1 MTLQF
6 VAGLN
11 TSAHDN
17 LIWNTRFN
25 CLIYTFEN
33 KIILEEFDD
42 SRSQTVINLPEIIS
56 CLHLAEDGCLVVAGC
71 GTVNHDIFAPVYVL
85 DLETQTLKARLNHH
99 TRGVQGVRI
108 SPGSKY
114 ILSYGNFKD
123 SKVVIWKD
131 FSTMVFSTQ
140 EINPMNE
147 AKWRPEKVQVTGT
160 QNKHDLEFVMAGK
173 SRVTVWRF
181 NEDIASCTIKAE
193 KSLSVGG
200 KPRDV
205 TAVEYV
211 RSLMR
216 GWLIVAGFSN
226 GGIVFLDPEDC
237 SIIAEYSLSLKEI
250 SVIKFNDVN
259 DKLIIGSLSGEI
271 FHWRFNICE
280 PDALDIATDI
290 RKLKLESGVVNLDL
304 DPDFNE
310 GVASTI
316 DAQICFITLNNTKY
330 ANFIQGI
337 DSHNLIKHLIKVG
350 DKAVLTIHAL
360 GDAKLWNSQTAE
372 ILKELKWKEQITYA
386 IYLEDRNLIVFFLMN
401 HDIMTMPL
409 EDFNKVRLYKN
420 SNPELM
426 QDGYMDN
433 YIHRGITVKL
443 DDSRRIYLF
452 STYKGV
458 TLISD
463 FLGHDVYD
471 TV

>member
-1 MTLQF
+1 MSLQF

-33 KIILEEFDD
+33 KIILEEFEET
-42 SRSQTVINLPEIIS
+42 RSQTVINLPEIIS

-85 DLETQTLKARLNHH
+85 DLESQTLKARLSHH

-108 SPGSKY
+108 APGNKY

-123 SKVVIWKD
+123 SKIAIWKD
-131 FSTMVFSTQ
+131 FSTLVFSTQ

-147 AKWRPEKVQVTGT
+147 AKWRPEKVPVVGSQTK
-160 QNKHDLEFVMAGK
+160 QDFEFVMGGK
-173 SRVTVWRF
+173 NRLTVWRF
-181 NEDIASCTIKAE
+181 HEDIGRCSIKSE
-193 KSLSVGG
+193 KSFSVGG
-200 KPRDV
+200 KGRDV

-216 GWLIVAGFSN
+216 GWLILAGLCSGSICF
-226 GGIVFLDPEDC
+226 IDPENC
-237 SIIAEYSLSLKEI
+237 EVIAEYSLSLKEI
-250 SVIKFNDVN
+250 SVIKFNCTN
-259 DKLIIGSLSGEI
+259 DKVVIGSMSGEV

-280 PDALDIATDI
+280 PDALEIGTDV
-290 RKLKLESGVVNLDL
+290 RKLKLESGIVNLDL
-304 DPDFNE
+304 DPDYNE

-316 DAQICFITLNNTKY
+316 DAQITFITLNNTKY
-330 ANFIQGI
+330 ANFIQGV
-337 DSHNLIKHLIKVG
+337 DSHNLTKHMIRLG
-350 DKAVLTIHAL
+350 DKAILTIHNL

-386 IYLEDRNLIVFFLMN
+386 IYIEERNFIVFFLMN
-401 HDIMTMPL
+401 HDIITMPL
-409 EDFNKVRLYKN
+409 EDFTKIRHYKLQ
-420 SNPELM
+420 NPELM

-433 YIHRGITVKL
+433 IITRGVTMKM
-443 DDSRRIYLF
+443 DESRRMYLF
-452 STYKGV
+452 STYKGM
-458 TLISD
+458 TILAD
-463 FLGHDVYD
+463 FVGNDVGNLS
-471 TV
+471 

>member
-33 KIILEEFDD
+33 KIILEEFEE

-85 DLETQTLKARLNHH
+85 DLETQTLKARLSHH

-108 SPGSKY
+108 SPGGKY

-131 FSTMVFSTQ
+131 FSTLVFSTQ

-147 AKWRPEKVQVTGT
+147 AKWRPEKVQVTGS
-160 QNKHDLEFVMAGK
+160 QNKHDFEFVMAGK
-173 SRVTVWRF
+173 SRLTVWRF
-181 NEDIASCTIKAE
+181 HEDIGRCSIKAE
-193 KSLSVGG
+193 KSFSIGG
-200 KPRDV
+200 TARDV

-216 GWLIVAGFSN
+216 GWLILAGFSN
-226 GGIVFLDPEDC
+226 GGIVFMDPEDC

-250 SVIKFNDVN
+250 SVIKFNQIN
-259 DKLIIGSLSGEI
+259 DKVVIGSLSGEI

-280 PDALDIATDI
+280 PDALEITTDI

-304 DPDFNE
+304 DPDYNE
-310 GVASTI
+310 GIASTI
-316 DAQICFITLNNTKY
+316 DAQISFITLNNTKY
-330 ANFIQGI
+330 ANFIQGV
-337 DSHNLIKHLIKVG
+337 DSHNLIKHLIKIG

-386 IYLEDRNLIVFFLMN
+386 IYLEDRNLIAFFLMN
-401 HDIMTMPL
+401 HDIISMPL
-409 EDFNKVRLYKN
+409 EDFNKVRLFKN
-420 SNPELM
+420 NNLELV

-433 YIHRGITVKL
+433 YINKGVSMKL
-443 DDSRRIYLF
+443 DENRRMYVF
-452 STYKGV
+452 ATYKGV
-458 TLISD
+458 TMIAD
-463 FLGHDVYD
+463 FLGHDV
-471 TV
+471 TSI